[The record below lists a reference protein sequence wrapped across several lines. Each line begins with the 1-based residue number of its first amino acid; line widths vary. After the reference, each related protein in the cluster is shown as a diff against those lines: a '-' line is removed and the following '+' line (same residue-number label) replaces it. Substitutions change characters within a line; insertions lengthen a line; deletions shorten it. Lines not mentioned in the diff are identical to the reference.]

1 MKIAFLP
8 LLLLLFCSS
17 AAVAE
22 SDIVPEVD
30 RPVSVVSE
38 QVSVLPVS
46 ETCKIVFRGYGD
58 VYRGKVYV
66 FVQDAWLPVGEVLGS
81 GEGPQRAE
89 WKEERLTLSPQSYF
103 ESYYLPQD
111 ENLQWE
117 CAMQNALLPQRA
129 PEAVRDIEVSP
140 WANGYM
146 MGVNYVRNV
155 NEDMLCRSVWIR
167 CAGMWMLGA
176 SDELP
181 CRKAE
186 WVDELEWHPSDYF
199 RPDTTP
205 WWSAAL
211 KKDDASVLDI
221 LLMAQMAVD
230 DGKLVECK
238 RRCDV
243 PKLLTVAALNGA
255 EKCLNHLL
263 RDADL
268 LSPRHANLFRA
279 FAAVS
284 KDDAAALQQYLA
296 GVDVNGV
303 LRYYDFYD
311 YSISLLYF
319 AVLCRNAECVEMM
332 LQHPDLDMSRYDNS
346 KVLMLAAS
354 RGDAELLRRLLSLR
368 GADVNVCGS
377 YALEGAHSLLHVAA
391 ACGDVECVRVLLA
404 HPNINVFAKA
414 KGGETSLQTAEKCGH
429 EDCATLIREAMKK

>member
-81 GEGPQRAE
+81 GERPQRAE
-89 WKEERLTLSPQSYF
+89 WKEGRLTLTPQSYL
-103 ESYYLPQD
+103 ESYYLPHD
-111 ENLQWE
+111 GKLQWV
-117 CAMQNALLPQRA
+117 CATKDALLPQQA
-129 PEAVRDIEVSP
+129 PERIRDIEVSL
-140 WANGYM
+140 WANEYM
-146 MGVNYVRNV
+146 MGVEYVSVGDEN
-155 NEDMLCRSVWIR
+155 MLCRSVWLR
-167 CAGMWMLGA
+167 CAGMWMLMA

-186 WVDELEWHPSDYF
+186 WADDLQWQPSDYF
-199 RPDTTP
+199 DPYTTP

-255 EKCLNHLL
+255 EKCLNYLL
-263 RDADL
+263 QEVDL
-268 LSPRHANLFRA
+268 VSPRHANLFRA

-284 KDDAAALQQYLA
+284 KDDATALQQYLA

-303 LRYYDFYD
+303 LRYYDFYEH
-311 YSISLLYF
+311 SISLLYF

-414 KGGETSLQTAEKCGH
+414 KGGETPLQTAEKCGH